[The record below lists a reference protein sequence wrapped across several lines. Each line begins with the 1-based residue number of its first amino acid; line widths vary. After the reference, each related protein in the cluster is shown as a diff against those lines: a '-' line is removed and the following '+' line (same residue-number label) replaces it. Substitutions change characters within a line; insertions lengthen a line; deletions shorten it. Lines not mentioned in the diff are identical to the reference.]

1 MLGQFCNILETLQRG
16 IRAQFERMR
25 RKEDVNV
32 LKVQST
38 FKQALFLC
46 VHALKASIKVP
57 AVLKEPGVRSHKEET
72 MLA

>member
-1 MLGQFCNILETLQRG
+1 
-16 IRAQFERMR
+16 MR
-25 RKEDVNV
+25 RKEEVNV